1 MPSTTTYP
9 RRAALLLGA
18 LSLLAAS
25 ATASAQSCAFRGGA
39 PAGIT
44 FASLDPSNA
53 TVVTASTNVDIR
65 CTGAGVPP
73 PSSWGFSGLYGANPN
88 LRLKHATLTDYIAY
102 SVGNPPLLV
111 SSSGP
116 NNQTYRV
123 TATILPASYL
133 NAYAGTYSDSL
144 TITVSP

>member
-1 MPSTTTYP
+1 MPSTTTHA
-9 RRAALLLGA
+9 RRAARLLGA
-18 LSLLAAS
+18 LLLLAAS
-25 ATASAQSCAFRGGA
+25 ATASAQNCKFQGGA

-44 FASLDPSNA
+44 FPTLDPSNA
-53 TVVTASTNVDIR
+53 IVVTASTQVRIN

-73 PSSWGFSGLYGANPN
+73 PSSWGFAGLYGANPN
-88 LRLKHATLTDYIAY
+88 LRLKHATVSDYIAY

-116 NNQTYRV
+116 NNQTYQV